1 MSMVR
6 KESALFVGC
15 KVQKPHVYL
24 GVFSTEENPL
34 F

>member
-1 MSMVR
+1 MSKAG
-6 KESALFVGC
+6 KESAPFVGC

-24 GVFSTEENPL
+24 GVFSTEQNPL